1 MRKSIPPIEQMRNK
15 IIELNKNNI
24 SFNQEYNITISS
36 LKKGQLDLLEEIK
49 VLKDAIEK
57 LNITIEKLNK

>member
-15 IIELNKNNI
+15 IVELNQNNI
-24 SFNQEYNITISS
+24 SFQQEYNIIISS